1 MYREKFRS
9 YGKFKACLPI
19 LFLCICTHIHT
30 NLQNVELT
38 SFSTTDTRPLRRI
51 YRKAQTHSF
60 TLKYWLFIVRDH
72 IHKFEISTFFYN
84 GIYQSE
90 IHQLECFADILYCSF
105 RDGKL
110 VYYFIVSTRL
120 YILPCMCM
128 TKAVCVCIYNI
139 HTYIHTC
146 IPFYQWFSIHLF
158 FAYFEIMLL
167 VKWWFSSSIKK
178 ALFFVWL
185 NHIINSV
192 WWLFWYRN

>member
-1 MYREKFRS
+1 MCLLAALGVRSDASLVIIFWKVMYREKFRS

-19 LFLCICTHIHT
+19 LFLCTCTHIHT

-51 YRKAQTHSF
+51 YRKARTHSF

-120 YILPCMCM
+120 YILSRMCM
-128 TKAVCVCIYNI
+128 TKAVCVYIYNI
-139 HTYIHTC
+139 HTYMHTFLPVIVNSFIFC
-146 IPFYQWFSIHLF
+146 IFW
-158 FAYFEIMLL
+158 
-167 VKWWFSSSIKK
+167 
-178 ALFFVWL
+178 
-185 NHIINSV
+185 NHASG
-192 WWLFWYRN
+192 